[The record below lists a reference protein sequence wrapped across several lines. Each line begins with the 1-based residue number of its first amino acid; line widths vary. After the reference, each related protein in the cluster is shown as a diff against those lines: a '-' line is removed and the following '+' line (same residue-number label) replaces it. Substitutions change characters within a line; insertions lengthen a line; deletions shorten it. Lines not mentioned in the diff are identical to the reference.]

1 MKTSILLKTHILW
14 SSLLWKRYNSLKWH
28 FPKWQ
33 EKEIRENRLESA
45 ERASCL
51 VRSVSFEYK
60 GQAPET
66 QLTWTHSI
74 LGHFTLLINHL
85 CYVRFHCRCHPCYQW
100 DAFVK
105 GKFVLL
111 IFNRIPQE
119 LIFNLGPCVC
129 VLKLCVVHV
138 LPVETQGYFQI
149 LNYIRIE
156 HIMHELSQ
164 KSQPVFGCTGVQLC
178 NASSKHNTNGPHT
191 AICYYSPKSTNADW
205 PTFFA
210 FSGAFTDR
218 VWVKFPS

>member
-129 VLKLCVVHV
+129 VKTLCCACIAVRNSGLLSDSELHKNWAYYAWIIPEITASVW
-138 LPVETQGYFQI
+138 LYWSA
-149 LNYIRIE
+149 
-156 HIMHELSQ
+156 IM
-164 KSQPVFGCTGVQLC
+164 
-178 NASSKHNTNGPHT
+178 
-191 AICYYSPKSTNADW
+191 
-205 PTFFA
+205 
-210 FSGAFTDR
+210 
-218 VWVKFPS
+218 